1 MKIADLKKCNVALI
15 GRASIENVQPILIAL
30 GIEKITA
37 ITEVQS
43 LKSVIYHCAPEIIIS
58 TWGDIKPCLLTNSAI
73 HIFPQ
78 KKYVSHHVNML
89 LWGQNKGNLG
99 TFNEAGCR
107 IHDIGTHIDDQ
118 KIHDAIVDAVKNY
131 TPIQYF

>member
-15 GRASIENVQPILIAL
+15 GRASIENVHPILIAL

-58 TWGDIKPCLLTNSAI
+58 TWGDIKSYLLTNSSI

-78 KKYVSHHVNML
+78 KTYINGHVSML
-89 LWGQNKGNLG
+89 LWGKNKENLG
-99 TFNEAGCR
+99 NFNEAGCN
-107 IHDIGTHIDDQ
+107 IHDIGAHIDDQ
-118 KIHDAIVDAVKNY
+118 KIHDAIVSALKTY
-131 TPIQYF
+131 MPIKYF